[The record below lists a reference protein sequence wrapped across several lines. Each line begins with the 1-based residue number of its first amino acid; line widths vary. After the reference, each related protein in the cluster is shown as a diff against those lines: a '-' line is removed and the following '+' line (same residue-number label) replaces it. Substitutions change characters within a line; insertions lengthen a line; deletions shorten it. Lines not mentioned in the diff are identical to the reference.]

1 MNEKRGERLVDEL
14 FAAHSR
20 AVAARRAHGP
30 RSEEYR
36 AALEEVAELRRLHEE
51 ERWARG

>member
-1 MNEKRGERLVDEL
+1 MADEPRLVDLL
-14 FAAHSR
+14 FDAHAR
-20 AVAARRAHGP
+20 AVAARKAHGP

-51 ERWARG
+51 ERWCR

>member
-1 MNEKRGERLVDEL
+1 MAGPEPRLVDLL
-14 FAAHSR
+14 FAAHAR
-20 AVAARRAHGP
+20 AVAARREHGP

-51 ERWARG
+51 ERLCR

>member
-1 MNEKRGERLVDEL
+1 VGEERADRIVDDL

-30 RSEEYR
+30 RSQEYLD
-36 AALEEVAELRRLHEE
+36 ALEEVAELRRIHDE
-51 ERWARG
+51 ERRAR